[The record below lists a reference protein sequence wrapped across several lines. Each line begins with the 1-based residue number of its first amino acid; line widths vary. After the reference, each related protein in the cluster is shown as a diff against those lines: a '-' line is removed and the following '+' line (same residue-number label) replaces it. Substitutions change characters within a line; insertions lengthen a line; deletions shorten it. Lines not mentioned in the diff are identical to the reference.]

1 MSNQQLHAE
10 LFTSDQRNALGY
22 AVIEARQVVW
32 QTAERAARWADT
44 PDLADAY
51 TQQLAYAQR
60 RLAAMESIHDA
71 ANTWSWEVAP

>member
-1 MSNQQLHAE
+1 MTELHAE

-32 QTAERAARWADT
+32 ETAERADRWRDH
-44 PDLADAY
+44 PQLADAY
-51 TQQLAYAQR
+51 TAQLAYAER

-71 ANTWSWEVAP
+71 ANTWSWEVAS